1 MLQPH
6 GSLPTEKQVMW
17 TAKACKKKGTDNVVS
32 TEKPSG
38 CLAACNSWDQQGGN
52 CRYCH
57 TALIVNEHI

>member
-6 GSLPTEKQVMW
+6 GSLPTKKRVTW
-17 TAKACKKKGTDNVVS
+17 TTKACKKKGTDSVVS

-38 CLAACNSWDQQGGN
+38 CFAACSSWDQQGGN
-52 CRYCH
+52 CCYCH